1 MIRDDRGV
9 PIYLQGIA
17 FDITARKQAEEELKQ
32 SREYLE
38 AEVLRRT
45 AELAETNRALVAEIA
60 ERARVD
66 EEVRKIHEELR
77 EPTCRRSRPTA
88 PRIRSSRT

>member
-60 ERARVD
+60 ERRGSMKRSARST
-66 EEVRKIHEELR
+66 KSWR